1 MTSYKFD
8 ESKLEMLES
17 LVEVGMPAYRAV
29 PLAFGVDQ
37 RTYFRWVASG
47 ESPSSN
53 VVKCH
58 IKHTLERGR
67 ARCNLRL
74 VSIINRQI
82 QRGDGRLAWK
92 FLQYIHPEAYA

>member
-1 MTSYKFD
+1 MASYKFD
-8 ESKLEMLES
+8 ESKLEWLES

-29 PLAFGVDQ
+29 SLAFGVDQ
-37 RTYFRWVASG
+37 RTYFRWIASR

-58 IKHTLERGR
+58 IKQALERGR

-82 QRGDGRLAWK
+82 QQGDGRLAWK
-92 FLQYIHPEAYA
+92 FLQLVESSSYA